1 MSFAAERAFDRVLV
15 LMFENQ
21 YRSYVLKNAF
31 FRRLADQGIEL
42 GNYNGVMHPSQTN
55 YIAAVAGELCGV
67 TEDDPPPA
75 LLEQR
80 TIVDLLEEAPG
91 HVRWKAY
98 MESFDPAANRWSLTL
113 KPADACPY
121 YVKHNPFASFKGI
134 VRCQHRW
141 EQIDSEA
148 GFFADVLNNDL
159 PEFAWFTPNIWSDGH
174 WLDGTQEES
183 TPRGEKL
190 VEQQARW
197 LSAFFGRLNFPGP
210 KSHLPK
216 RTLVVV
222 TFDESD
228 FEATWTAGKLST
240 YDGPNQIYTVL
251 LGDMLTPAFR
261 EEGYNHYSL
270 LRTIEKNFNLGTL
283 GKNDFGAN
291 WFQFLWGRE
300 FRWQPAPPSP
310 FTGAGCMAAAGFGGA
325 LYVVQVTDTE
335 TVSCRT
341 YVEERWSAAPVIIP
355 VENVASVSLAST
367 FTTLVMALRRVDGS
381 VAAMTYDDEEG
392 WSTAKTVDPGPVDS
406 LVLQSIAHES
416 ELMLV
421 TAGPAGVTSR
431 TWRHRDQG
439 WSDPIPVPGLGGQ
452 LDLALATL
460 GPSAYLIACPR
471 DCARLQ
477 VATYNTA
484 GFNEIAVASGC
495 YGGPQDNTTVNTWS
509 ADTLPAG
516 HFLSHPDAAGE
527 RQPEFRTLRARRPLA
542 AATMDGVLHLVHIGV
557 SNTVLLTETLS
568 IPGLLTPTNPIS
580 YDRQLRDTHSNG
592 FGTLFEANWT
602 KQLPI
607 HGSRCGPAAPLA
619 MGRAGDRLL
628 LLAGSPDGGPVEL
641 WIGQYFHDHG

>member
-1 MSFAAERAFDRVLV
+1 MSFRFERVFDRVLV

-21 YRSYVLKNAF
+21 YRSYVLQNAF

-75 LLEQR
+75 LLGQR

-91 HVRWKAY
+91 QLRWKGY
-98 MESFDPAANRWSLTL
+98 MESFDPAANRWSCTLT
-113 KPADACPY
+113 PADACPY
-121 YVKHNPFASFKGI
+121 YVKHNPFGSFEGI
-134 VRCQHRW
+134 VRVQQRW
-141 EQIDSEA
+141 ERIDSEA

-183 TPRGEKL
+183 KPRAPKL
-190 VEQQARW
+190 VDQQARW
-197 LSAFFGRLNFPGP
+197 LSAFFQRLNFPGP

-216 RTLVVV
+216 GTLVVV

-228 FEATWTAGKLST
+228 FEATWTAGKVST

-251 LGDMLTPAFR
+251 LGDMLKPAFR

-270 LRTIEKNFNLGTL
+270 LRTIEQNFNLDSL

-300 FRWQPAPPSP
+300 FRWEPAPPSP
-310 FTGAGCMAAAGFGGA
+310 FTGAGSMAAAGFHGA
-325 LYVVQVTDTE
+325 LYVAQVTDTK
-335 TVSCRT
+335 TITCRT
-341 YVEERWSAAPVIIP
+341 YAEGRWSAPV
-355 VENVASVSLAST
+355 VLSVANVASISLAST
-367 FTTLVMALRRVDGS
+367 FTTLVMALRLADGS
-381 VAAMTYDDEEG
+381 VVAMTYDDQAG
-392 WSTAKTVDPGPVDS
+392 WSVPGEVDPGPVDS

-416 ELMLV
+416 ALMLV
-421 TAGPAGVTSR
+421 TAGTAGVTSR
-431 TWRHRDQG
+431 VWRHRA
-439 WSDPIPVPGLGGQ
+439 WCPVTPVPGLGGQ

-460 GPSAYLIACPR
+460 GPSAYLIARPR
-471 DCARLQ
+471 EGSTLQ

-484 GFNEIAVASGC
+484 EYNAVAVASGP
-495 YGGPQDNTTVNTWS
+495 YGGPQDDTTVNTWS
-509 ADTLPAG
+509 ADTLPVG
-516 HFLSHPDAAGE
+516 HFLSHPEASGE
-527 RQPEFRTLRARRPLA
+527 RQPGFRKLLARGPLA

-568 IPGLLTPTNPIS
+568 IPGLLTPKNPIS
-580 YDRQLRDTHSNG
+580 YDLELRATHSNG
-592 FGTLFEANWT
+592 FGTLAEASWT
-602 KQLPI
+602 PQVPI
-607 HGSRCGPAAPLA
+607 HGSRCGAGAPLA
-619 MGRAGDRLL
+619 MGRAGDQLL
-628 LLAGSPDGGPVEL
+628 LLAGPPDGGAVEL
-641 WIGQYFHDHG
+641 WVGQYSHDHR